1 MKRLYSR
8 EYEEELLARLKE
20 NGVTEEDILSSFLEC
35 LSSDQTCEVL
45 EDACDTYGVDY

>member
-1 MKRLYSR
+1 MKRPYDR

-20 NGVTEEDILSSFLEC
+20 NGVTEEDILSSFLVC